1 MKITPIAMEA
11 IGVFCYIKRST
22 RQTIY
27 TLLWQYIVVLICP
40 RCAIYTAV
48 FENPSFR
55 QKNISA
61 VNAACHLLLSR
72 YARVKTV
79 KREISLFSPQV
90 NARVRARFSC
100 TRARVRRGIF
110 DKILKACYAMS
121 TISARITT
129 KYPIRDARGTSP
141 MTARQPPGEK
151 GGNACTIGLYRPHKS
166 RLVFLR
172 LFFGRV

>member
-1 MKITPIAMEA
+1 MKL
-11 IGVFCYIKRST
+11 FRN
-22 RQTIY
+22 
-27 TLLWQYIVVLICP
+27 VLVSHM
-40 RCAIYTAV
+40 AKWAG
-48 FENPSFR
+48 FDNP
-55 QKNISA
+55 
-61 VNAACHLLLSR
+61 H
-72 YARVKTV
+72 Y
-79 KREISLFSPQV
+79 P
-90 NARVRARFSC
+90 
-100 TRARVRRGIF
+100 
-110 DKILKACYAMS
+110 CYAMS